1 MFGTGAPEAI
11 IILVVALLLF
21 GPAILTFWLGYTMG
35 QKRSEP
41 ADTRSVTD
49 TADAADEGPK
59 ESADE

>member
-21 GPAILTFWLGYTMG
+21 GPALLTFWLGYTMG
-35 QKRSEP
+35 QRRSETGEPRDEAP
-41 ADTRSVTD
+41 A
-49 TADAADEGPK
+49 ADAADEAPK